1 MPVRPLCHGTW
12 YSKSGSHWRSR
23 SGSMMLVVTLGI
35 FETSSFWIQ
44 PRSIIR
50 AAIQSVRIIMSRLTG
65 SQAPSWFLTLA

>member
-12 YSKSGSHWRSR
+12 YSKSGSHARPR
-23 SGSMMLVVTLGI
+23 SGWMMLEVTLGI
-35 FETSSFWIQ
+35 AATSSFWIQ

-50 AAIQSVRIIMSRLTG
+50 AAIQSVSTIMSRWTV